1 MKHTLTLLTALLL
14 VTLSVAAEPDSAP
27 NLLRVNPSFES
38 EAGGH
43 RNGEYQIEGWSGKNP
58 RYGAHSPGDAAPG
71 AGARGWKME
80 NAGRLATMP
89 EARAEVVAERRY
101 TLSFA
106 AQKPMT
112 NPKAAGGVST
122 AIVWFDA
129 AGKEVGRA
137 FSPTALDGAAGTDWR
152 IITQAAQAPA
162 GAVRAG
168 IEVVAA
174 GGGYPNEDGRVYV
187 LDDFRLMFTGE
198 PEDKM
203 WARVVPLFVEPGRAG
218 ALVVPYR
225 ITADRELAVR
235 LVRGAQAFPEVRTK
249 LSGPTRATT
258 QVRYPVP
265 AAATAANDYA
275 WEVRLLPVGGAWD
288 KPLQQRRVDGV
299 FLDAKE
305 TGSGEIF
312 PDHPQ
317 IIYEGRWDRTDAK
330 LPSAFWMA
338 SSLHARFGGSS
349 LKLLCDLT
357 GTFAND
363 QNLSLHVSIDGAP
376 FTTVAGGRGEKQLLT
391 LAEGL
396 PDGLHTARILRNGP
410 EAVGQWRIRSL
421 HLDAG
426 RGLARHA
433 PFRPDRRIE
442 VYGDSTVSGGNGGMF
457 PNYSTTTARGL
468 DASVACI
475 SKGGS
480 GVGGSFIFNSDA
492 LYYWDRLRYNVF
504 YDARVDT
511 DGSGG
516 KPDKPDDFHR
526 NPYQPTQG
534 WPAVPPASAVGP
546 AWGPEDRAAFED
558 PRSMTPPTDGGRFT
572 SEPKDVIII
581 GYGQNDQF
589 VSDKYWVLN
598 YRQLVT
604 LLRKVYP
611 RAHIFMTMTCMT
623 GNQSF
628 FSAAHAPLIADTAP
642 GGLNADGHLHS
653 ILLYPSGGEAMVLYP
668 GEKKFNHPH
677 PAQHHDMAYGNVSW
691 PGLIE
696 AIGEAMDW

>member
-1 MKHTLTLLTALLL
+1 MFKSIQLLL
-14 VTLSVAAEPDSAP
+14 SLTIITACAEET

-38 EAGGH
+38 ATGSYFHGDY
-43 RNGEYQIEGWSGKNP
+43 RIEGWSGTNP
-58 RYGAHSPGDAAPG
+58 RYGSHSAGEASPR

-80 NAGRLATMP
+80 NAGRLTTAA
-89 EARAEVVAERRY
+89 EARAEVVAGRRY
-101 TLSFA
+101 TLRFA
-106 AQKPMT
+106 AQKPKT
-112 NPKAAGGVST
+112 NPKAPGGVST

-129 AGKEVGRA
+129 DGKEVGRA
-137 FSPTALDGAAGTDWR
+137 FSPTALDGAAGTEWHAV
-152 IITQAAQAPA
+152 TQAAQAPA

-168 IEVVAA
+168 LEVSAA
-174 GGGYPNEDGRVYV
+174 GGGYPNEDGRAYV
-187 LDDFRLMFTGE
+187 LDDFQLTFTGE

-203 WARVVPLFVEPGRAG
+203 WARVVPLFVEPGKAG
-218 ALVVPYR
+218 TLVVPYR
-225 ITADRELAVR
+225 VTADRELAVR
-235 LVRGAQAFPEVRTK
+235 LVRGGQAFPEVRAK
-249 LSGPTRATT
+249 LSGPTRAVA
-258 QVRYPVP
+258 QVSYPVP
-265 AAATAANDYA
+265 ATATAANDYA
-275 WEVRLLPVGGAWD
+275 WEVRMLPAGGAWD
-288 KPLQQRRVDGV
+288 KPLQQRRVEGV

-305 TGSGEIF
+305 TGNAEIL

-317 IIYEGRWDRTDAK
+317 LIYEGRWDFAEAK

-338 SSLHARFGGSS
+338 SSLHARFGGTS
-349 LKLLCDLT
+349 LKLRCDLT
-357 GTFAND
+357 GTFADD
-363 QNLSLHVSIDGAP
+363 QNLSLHVSIDGGA
-376 FTTVAGGRGEKQLLT
+376 FTTVKGGRGDKQMLT

-421 HLDAG
+421 QLDAG

-433 PFRPDRRIE
+433 PFRAGRRIE
-442 VYGDSTVSGGNGGMF
+442 VYGDSTVSGGDGGMF

-468 DASVACI
+468 DASVTCI

-492 LYYWDRLRYNVF
+492 LYFWDRLRYNVF

-516 KPDKPDDFHR
+516 KPDKDDDFHR
-526 NPYQPTQG
+526 NPYQPTEG

-546 AWGPEDRAAFED
+546 AWGPADRAAFGD
-558 PRSMTPPTDGGRFT
+558 PRTMAPLAEGGRFT
-572 SEPKDVIII
+572 TEPKDVIII

-589 VSDKYWVLN
+589 VSGKYWVPN
-598 YRQLVT
+598 YRQFVT
-604 LLRKVYP
+604 LLRKAYP

-628 FSAAHAPLIADTAP
+628 FAAAHAPLLADTAP

-653 ILLYPSGGEAMVLYP
+653 VLLYPSGGETMVLYP
-668 GEKKFNHPH
+668 GAKKFDHPH
-677 PAQHHDMAYGNVSW
+677 PAQHHDMAHGNVSW

-696 AIGEAMDW
+696 AVGEVMDW